1 MWIYMNKNKN
11 ASRNREAFCINFI
24 DCLIFYL
31 KAGIPVISAPVI
43 NK

>member
-1 MWIYMNKNKN
+1 MSNDSVRVGFSEPSSNLPQIIKERWYQ
-11 ASRNREAFCINFI
+11 
-24 DCLIFYL
+24 DYL

>member
-1 MWIYMNKNKN
+1 MLKPFAPKQLEFRILLL
-11 ASRNREAFCINFI
+11 E
-24 DCLIFYL
+24 FYL